1 MGIFRVRIFA
11 LLLFLAGT
19 AHADTVRV
27 ALASNFAGPMREIA
41 RLFELE
47 SGHRVELVVSSS
59 GKIYAQIAHG
69 APFDV
74 FLSADQ
80 AKPAALIA
88 DGLAVTESRFTY
100 AVGRLVLWSL
110 DPQLINNSADI
121 IRRGNFR
128 IMAIANPLL
137 APYGEAA
144 TEVLQQL
151 DSDGRLASKIV
162 RGENIAQTFQFV
174 ATGSADLGFVALS
187 QLQDAGLAA
196 SGSQWLVPATMHGP
210 IRQDAV
216 LLNAAAENPAAVA
229 LFTFLQSEPIRTL
242 ILESGYLLDD

>member
-1 MGIFRVRIFA
+1 VGIFRVRIFA
-11 LLLFLAGT
+11 LFLFLAGT

-121 IRRGNFR
+121 IRCGNFR

-144 TEVLQQL
+144 MEVLQQL

-196 SGSQWLVPATMHGP
+196 SGSQWLVPGTMHGP

>member
-144 TEVLQQL
+144 AEVLQQL
-151 DSDGRLASKIV
+151 DSDGRFASKIV

-174 ATGSADLGFVALS
+174 ATGSADL
-187 QLQDAGLAA
+187 
-196 SGSQWLVPATMHGP
+196 LVPATMHGP

>member
-1 MGIFRVRIFA
+1 MDIFRVRIFA

-88 DGLAVTESRFTY
+88 DGLAVTDSRFTY

-196 SGSQWLVPATMHGP
+196 SGSQWLVPPTMHGP